1 MFKKK
6 ITFFLTKVMKIVIMV
21 NVGDT
26 EQSDPVDHG
35 PCLRKRDKAQSP
47 LL

>member
-1 MFKKK
+1 
-6 ITFFLTKVMKIVIMV
+6 
-21 NVGDT
+21 VGDR
-26 EQSDPVDHG
+26 EHCDPVDHG